1 MKYSNDLI
9 IKIIKYGESKDII
22 IEEVNKKEY

>member
-1 MKYSNDLI
+1 MKYSNDLL
-9 IKIIKYGESKDII
+9 IKIIKYGESKDFI